1 MGKAVLDVSLS
12 LDGFITGP
20 NVSREQPLGE
30 GGERL
35 HDWMTQM
42 IQTSLEIHQVSE
54 DCAMFCGVD
63 RKLHK

>member
-35 HDWMTQM
+35 HDWMRDVKQESFLCDM
-42 IQTSLEIHQVSE
+42 IWGRKIQVTRY
-54 DCAMFCGVD
+54 F
-63 RKLHK
+63 

>member
-20 NVSREQPLGE
+20 TVSREQPLGE

-35 HDWMTQM
+35 HDWMRDVKEEMMQGGTAVT
-42 IQTSLEIHQVSE
+42 IGAIVT
-54 DCAMFCGVD
+54 G
-63 RKLHK
+63 R